1 MSQSKGIDILAINE
15 TKLDSTIKDNEVHL
29 PGYDL
34 VRKDRE
40 NNGRHGGG
48 VCIYVRSNINFQI
61 RADLSP
67 SDIECLTIEISRPR
81 SKPFLVSTWYRPPQS
96 SPDLF
101 AVFERVVDKVDAE
114 NLELYL
120 LGDLNCDLFPD
131 SVNANSSHLLNI
143 MDIYGLTQLITEP
156 TRVTQYSRTLIDL
169 CLTNSPDKICN
180 SGVVNIGISDHSIIF
195 LTRKISHFRSFVHK
209 TAEVRQLKNFNQD
222 EFLRD
227 LRMNEWNRVSML
239 NNPNEMWNL
248 WKHLLMSVIDKHA
261 PLKTKRIRNK
271 RSPWITNELLREIY
285 KRDFLKKKATSTN
298 DPLIWKE
305 VKGARNKVNNSIK
318 KAKRNYFSEKLDA
331 SKWNPRKTW
340 RLINELQSRQC
351 KSTKVSQIKLGQQVF
366 TSSEDISQAFNNHF
380 TSIGQTLA
388 REIPTVD
395 IDPLY
400 YVKTSDRVFS
410 FERINVQEVVTLV
423 KGIDGGKAT
432 GLDNIPCKLLKI
444 TADVVAPSLT
454 CIFNQSL
461 LTGIYPSDWKLAKVT
476 PIFKNG
482 SKSDLNNYRPI
493 SVIPAV
499 AKIFEK
505 IIYNQLYNYL
515 NVNDLLTSCQS
526 GFRSL
531 HSTLTALLE
540 TSNNW
545 CVNVDKGLLNGVI
558 FIDLKKAFDTIDHE
572 IILQKLA
579 KYGVDQDALK
589 WFKSYLTNRLQRC
602 YVNNHLS
609 SVSPLNCGVPQGSII
624 DPLLFLIYINDLPNC
639 LSLGSPRMYADDTNV
654 TFAASDMLGLE
665 TQINTELK
673 NINLWLRANKLSLNV
688 AKTEFMAINSRQKLH
703 SLNDKTINV
712 NVEGVKINQTDHSK
726 ALGLNIDENL
736 SWKEHINSVSKKVA
750 SSIGALK
757 RIRPFISM
765 HTAIKIYK
773 GLIEPHFDYC
783 IVVWD
788 GLSQQLSE
796 KLQKLQNRAARV
808 ITKSSYNTNSSYLLN
823 SLSWDNSLVRRTKK
837 RANLMYK
844 CVNKLAPNY
853 LCNMFT
859 PRALSFDLRD
869 ASQKLCLP
877 KPRTDYL
884 KRSFSYSGASL
895 WNDLPEDIRTTKSL
909 RNFKRRIDKWLSVS
923 DSHTANM

>member
-1 MSQSKGIDILAINE
+1 
-15 TKLDSTIKDNEVHL
+15 
-29 PGYDL
+29 
-34 VRKDRE
+34 
-40 NNGRHGGG
+40 
-48 VCIYVRSNINFQI
+48 
-61 RADLSP
+61 
-67 SDIECLTIEISRPR
+67 
-81 SKPFLVSTWYRPPQS
+81 
-96 SPDLF
+96 
-101 AVFERVVDKVDAE
+101 
-114 NLELYL
+114 
-120 LGDLNCDLFPD
+120 
-131 SVNANSSHLLNI
+131 

-156 TRVTQYSRTLIDL
+156 TRVTQHSRTLIDL
-169 CLTNSPDKICN
+169 CLTNSPDKISN
-180 SGVVNIGISDHSIIF
+180 SGVVDIGISDHCAIF

-209 TAEVRQLKNFNQD
+209 TAEVRQLKNFNED

-227 LRMNEWNRVSML
+227 LRMNEWNRVSIL
-239 NNPNEMWNL
+239 NNPNEMWNS

-261 PLKTKRIRNK
+261 PLKTKRIRNN
-271 RSPWITNELLREIY
+271 RSPWITNELVGEIH

-305 VKGARNKVNNSIK
+305 FKDARNRVNNSIK
-318 KAKRNYFSEKLDA
+318 KAKRKYFSEKLDA
-331 SKWNPRKTW
+331 SKCDTRKTW

-351 KSTKVSQIKLGQQVF
+351 KSTKVSQIKSGHQVF
-366 TSSEDISQAFNNHF
+366 TSPEDIAEAFNNHF

-395 IDPLY
+395 TDPLY
-400 YVKTSDRVFS
+400 YVIPSDRVFS
-410 FERINVQEVVTLV
+410 FERINVQEVVNLV
-423 KGIDGGKAT
+423 KGIDAGKAT

-444 TADVVAPSLT
+444 AADVVAPSLT

-482 SKSDLNNYRPI
+482 SKTDLNNYRPI

-505 IIYNQLYNYL
+505 IIYDQLYNYL

-526 GFRSL
+526 
-531 HSTLTALLE
+531 
-540 TSNNW
+540 
-545 CVNVDKGLLNGVI
+545 
-558 FIDLKKAFDTIDHE
+558 
-572 IILQKLA
+572 Q
-579 KYGVDQDALK
+579 
-589 WFKSYLTNRLQRC
+589 SYLANRLQRC
-602 YVNNHLS
+602 NVNNHLS
-609 SVSPLNCGVPQGSII
+609 STSPLNCGVPQGSII
-624 DPLLFLIYINDLPNC
+624 GPLLFLIYINDLPNC

-673 NINLWLRANKLSLNV
+673 SINLWLKANKLSLNV
-688 AKTEFMAINSRQKLH
+688 AKTEFMVIGSRQKMQ

-726 ALGLNIDENL
+726 ALGLNIDENI
-736 SWKEHINSVSKKVA
+736 SWKEHIHATSKKVP
-750 SSIGALK
+750 SSTGALK
-757 RIRPFISM
+757 RVRPFISM

-783 IVVWD
+783 SVVWD
-788 GLSQQLSE
+788 GLSQQLCE

-823 SLSWDNSLVRRTKK
+823 SLSWDNLSVRRTKQK
-837 RANLMYK
+837 ANLMYK

-859 PRALSFDLRD
+859 PRTLPFDLRD
-869 ASQKLCLP
+869 ASQKLYLP